1 MNNGSNSNSDY
12 LNRKFT
18 TMNPTFGIGMNRNEY
33 YNYNFKQKDKNLH
46 NVKMFLILTF
56 QVNNNIPVSSV
67 SPVIYSEGSGQQ
79 EGFNDYGAIL
89 EDYYNQ

>member
-56 QVNNNIPVSSV
+56 
-67 SPVIYSEGSGQQ
+67 
-79 EGFNDYGAIL
+79 
-89 EDYYNQ
+89 